1 MVLVLPQQRLL
12 ATSRWTS
19 GGEEESHKHSL
30 LLNGGGHAGSTV
42 PESQVVAESGGKSS
56 SPRGRNRGEF
66 TTLDRA
72 NLVELPN
79 DGCHHPRHVKNY
91 PGTERS
97 IEIGIDVDDADLA

>member
-1 MVLVLPQQRLL
+1 M
-12 ATSRWTS
+12 
-19 GGEEESHKHSL
+19 
-30 LLNGGGHAGSTV
+30 
-42 PESQVVAESGGKSS
+42 
-56 SPRGRNRGEF
+56 
-66 TTLDRA
+66 LDRA

>member
-1 MVLVLPQQRLL
+1 MI
-12 ATSRWTS
+12 ANSRRTRTEK
-19 GGEEESHKHSL
+19 EEICKHSL
-30 LLNGGGHAGSTV
+30 LLNGGGHAGSTI

-79 DGCHHPRHVKNY
+79 DGCHHPCYVKNY